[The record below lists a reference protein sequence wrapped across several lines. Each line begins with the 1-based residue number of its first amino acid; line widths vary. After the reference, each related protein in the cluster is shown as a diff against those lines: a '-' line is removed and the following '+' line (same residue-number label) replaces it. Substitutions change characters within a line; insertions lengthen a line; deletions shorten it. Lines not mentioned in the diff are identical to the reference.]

1 MQIKRI
7 ITAEGKN
14 GVATRTDTFDTSTID
29 FLTNIWGFDH
39 VPELPLKPEQV
50 LGEYQKMGI
59 FGPPGGIRADL
70 FTLAPETA
78 EGPAAL
84 ERAAVVD
91 MGTPNMVPGKEGNG
105 MHRTDS
111 IDFAIVLGGEVNA
124 GYPGEDG
131 QVHEVT
137 MKTGDL
143 IVTNGTFHSWH
154 NRSDEDCT
162 ILFIVLAAGR
172 RPN

>member
-14 GVATRTDTFDTSTID
+14 GVATRTDTFDTSTIS
-29 FLTNIWGFDH
+29 FLNNIWGFDK
-39 VPELPLKPEQV
+39 VPTLPLSPEQV

-59 FGPPGGIRADL
+59 FGPAGSVRVDL
-70 FTLAPETA
+70 FTLAPEKA

-84 ERAAVVD
+84 ERTAAVD
-91 MGTPNMVPGKEGNG
+91 MGTPNMVPGEGEG

-111 IDFAIVLGGEVNA
+111 IDLAIVLDGEVNS

-131 QVHEVT
+131 EVHEVT
-137 MKTGDL
+137 LKAGDL
-143 IVTNGTFHSWH
+143 IVNNGTFHSWH
-154 NRSDEDCT
+154 NRTDKDCT
-162 ILFIVLAAGR
+162 VLFVVIGAERKVS
-172 RPN
+172 